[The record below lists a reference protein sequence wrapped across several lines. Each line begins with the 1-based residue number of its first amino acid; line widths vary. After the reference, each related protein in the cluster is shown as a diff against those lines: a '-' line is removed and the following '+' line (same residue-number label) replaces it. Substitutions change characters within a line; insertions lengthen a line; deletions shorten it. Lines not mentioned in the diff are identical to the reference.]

1 MSAIRAAVKKQRNGG
16 RGGEGG
22 GRKAESAVCG
32 KSIAIALRADS
43 ALALKE
49 GSIRPRP
56 SLHIHHTH
64 THTHEQISLTF
75 VTHLT
80 LIINNA
86 IHFEPRR
93 ERERERESTVQF
105 FIRHTLQGAS
115 PGVSLLLCKYLIY
128 FEASKNRTGIESRG
142 G

>member
-1 MSAIRAAVKKQRNGG
+1 MSAIRAAVKKQRK
-16 RGGEGG
+16 RGGG

-64 THTHEQISLTF
+64 TYTRTNFIDF
-75 VTHLT
+75 C
-80 LIINNA
+80 NA
-86 IHFEPRR
+86 FD
-93 ERERERESTVQF
+93 VDN
-105 FIRHTLQGAS
+105 
-115 PGVSLLLCKYLIY
+115 K
-128 FEASKNRTGIESRG
+128 
-142 G
+142 

>member
-1 MSAIRAAVKKQRNGG
+1 MSAIRAAVKKQTKRG

-22 GRKAESAVCG
+22 SRKAESAVCG

-64 THTHEQISLTF
+64 THEQISLTF
-75 VTHLT
+75 VTHST

-105 FIRHTLQGAS
+105 FLYQA
-115 PGVSLLLCKYLIY
+115 Y
-128 FEASKNRTGIESRG
+128 FAGCFSRG
-142 G
+142 ISAAVQIFNLF

>member
-1 MSAIRAAVKKQRNGG
+1 MSAIRAAIKKQRMRG

-56 SLHIHHTH
+56 SLHK
-64 THTHEQISLTF
+64 HTHEQISLTF
-75 VTHLT
+75 VTHST

-93 ERERERESTVQF
+93 ERERERERLQYSFF
-105 FIRHTLQGAS
+105 FIRHTLQGTS

>member
-1 MSAIRAAVKKQRNGG
+1 MSAIRAAVKKQRK
-16 RGGEGG
+16 RGSRGG

-64 THTHEQISLTF
+64 TQTNFIDF
-75 VTHLT
+75 C
-80 LIINNA
+80 NA
-86 IHFEPRR
+86 FD
-93 ERERERESTVQF
+93 VDN
-105 FIRHTLQGAS
+105 
-115 PGVSLLLCKYLIY
+115 K
-128 FEASKNRTGIESRG
+128 
-142 G
+142 